1 MTHPQAGSAMSEI
14 DKRGLLGPGRFID
27 SPLQANVDDF
37 FLHLDGFSSGEV
49 YLKLEGLN
57 PAGSVK
63 LRPAIWMIE
72 TLAAQGRIRP
82 GYHHIVESS
91 SGNLGIALALVCKV
105 KGYQFTCVTDSNV
118 NPWAVK
124 VMQAYGA
131 TVVIVRERDTE
142 GGYPGTRI
150 ERIRR
155 MLDADPRLVWT
166 NQYANPANAGAHYAG
181 TAPEIHRAFPDLD
194 YLFVG
199 AGTTGTLIGCA
210 RYFARHNPKTKVIAV
225 DAVGS
230 VTFGG
235 AAGPRHLPGLGTS
248 RRPEIA
254 DLQEPTEII
263 LVAERDAVRT
273 CQHLLGSYGLLAGGS
288 TGSVVSAIE
297 HYLFP
302 PNSTAVAISADFGD
316 RYVDTLY
323 DPEWVDTR
331 FPASDERTGAV
342 CHTPRSRRTPSTR
355 RTSPETEAPRQFIK
369 E

>member
-1 MTHPQAGSAMSEI
+1 MTHPQAGSVTSESENG
-14 DKRGLLGPGRFID
+14 RFLGSGRFID
-27 SPLQANVDDF
+27 SPLQANVDDC
-37 FLHLDGFSSGEV
+37 FLRLDGFGTGKV

-63 LRPAIWMIE
+63 LRPAIWMVE
-72 TLAAQGRIRP
+72 TLEAQGRIRP

-105 KGYQFTCVTDSNV
+105 KGYRFTCVTDPNV

-131 TVVIVRERDTE
+131 TVVVVRERDAE
-142 GGYPGTRI
+142 GGYLGTRI
-150 ERIRR
+150 GRIRR
-155 MLDADPRLVWT
+155 MLDADPHLVWT
-166 NQYANPANAGAHYAG
+166 NQYANPANAGAHEAV

-199 AGTTGTLIGCA
+199 AGTTGTLVGCA

-235 AAGPRHLPGLGTS
+235 PAGPRHIPGLGTS

-254 DLQEPTEII
+254 DLHEPDEI
-263 LVAERDAVRT
+263 VFVPERDAVRT
-273 CQHLLGSYGLLAGGS
+273 CQGLLDSYGLLAGGS
-288 TGSVVSAIE
+288 TGSVLSAVE
-297 HYLFP
+297 HYPFP
-302 PNSTAVAISADFGD
+302 PDSTVVAISPDFGD

-323 DPEWVDTR
+323 DPEWVDAR
-331 FPASDERTGAV
+331 FPATAELCGAGRSLARTA
-342 CHTPRSRRTPSTR
+342 
-355 RTSPETEAPRQFIK
+355 
-369 E
+369 